1 MKRKIVEIP
10 MSTNGAP
17 LIGDLFL
24 FCCKRDCITSLFD
37 DKEAEIIQAFNSTYK
52 YLDDLFKDWQSLI
65 WGHGMS
71 NLTTWALN
79 EQNLYIWGRF
89 LKDILDLCL
98 SYTLNN
104 DLSKKSKS
112 LLKLFHKVFLA

>member
-52 YLDDLFKDWQSLI
+52 YLDDLFKD
-65 WGHGMS
+65 
-71 NLTTWALN
+71 
-79 EQNLYIWGRF
+79 
-89 LKDILDLCL
+89 
-98 SYTLNN
+98 
-104 DLSKKSKS
+104 
-112 LLKLFHKVFLA
+112 

>member
-1 MKRKIVEIP
+1 
-10 MSTNGAP
+10 
-17 LIGDLFL
+17 
-24 FCCKRDCITSLFD
+24 
-37 DKEAEIIQAFNSTYK
+37 
-52 YLDDLFKDWQSLI
+52 
-65 WGHGMS
+65 MS